1 MKKILTNTLISLLIV
16 GCGNADQPDLGEMSL
31 EEQTFLLKEKKE
43 QFKMLSDEIIELERL
58 LASAGQTTN
67 YERIPVVT
75 TVEAQKGDFQH
86 FVEVQG
92 VVMAEDLVQ
101 VTAEI
106 PGRIKQ
112 LLIKEGDRVS
122 KGQKIALLDL
132 ESLNKQLEELQTAL
146 ELAQTVFEK
155 QKRLWEQNIGSEIQ
169 FLEAENGVERLKK
182 SIATLEFQINK
193 GNVLAP
199 KGGVIEQVF
208 IQTGEMAGSGI
219 PIAHILD
226 DSRLKVE
233 GNVPETL
240 LKSVAVGDEVEVEF
254 PILEEKVKGVI
265 LQIGRVIDPSNRT
278 FKIEIDIPKQKWLKP
293 NLLAFILIND
303 YSELEVL
310 KVPLDLVQQD
320 VSGDRYIMVMEKQ
333 GNEYLAVKRIVETGP
348 SSGGEVV
355 IRTGIN
361 ASEFL
366 IDEGARNLI
375 DGQKITLVD

>member
-67 YERIPVVT
+67 NERIPVVT

-366 IDEGARNLI
+366 IGEGARNLI

>member
-333 GNEYLAVKRIVETGP
+333 GNEYLAVKRIVEIGP

>member
-1 MKKILTNTLISLLIV
+1 MKKILTNTLISLMIV
-16 GCGNADQPDLGEMSL
+16 GCGNADQPHLGEMSL
-31 EEQTFLLKEKKE
+31 EEQTFLLREKKE

-67 YERIPVVT
+67 NERIPVVT

-226 DSRLKVE
+226 DSQLKVE

-240 LKSVAVGDEVEVEF
+240 LKAVAVGDKVEIEF
-254 PILEEKVKGVI
+254 PILEESVQGVI
-265 LQIGRVIDPSNRT
+265 RQIGRVIDPSNRT

-375 DGQKITLVD
+375 DGQKITLED

>member
-1 MKKILTNTLISLLIV
+1 
-16 GCGNADQPDLGEMSL
+16 
-31 EEQTFLLKEKKE
+31 
-43 QFKMLSDEIIELERL
+43 
-58 LASAGQTTN
+58 
-67 YERIPVVT
+67 
-75 TVEAQKGDFQH
+75 
-86 FVEVQG
+86 
-92 VVMAEDLVQ
+92 
-101 VTAEI
+101 
-106 PGRIKQ
+106 
-112 LLIKEGDRVS
+112 
-122 KGQKIALLDL
+122 
-132 ESLNKQLEELQTAL
+132 
-146 ELAQTVFEK
+146 
-155 QKRLWEQNIGSEIQ
+155 
-169 FLEAENGVERLKK
+169 
-182 SIATLEFQINK
+182 
-193 GNVLAP
+193 
-199 KGGVIEQVF
+199 
-208 IQTGEMAGSGI
+208 MAGSGI